1 MKDSIKKYEGFL
13 KEKGIQEEKNTPAIM
28 SAVQQAIGEILIDNE
43 KMKGRK
49 MMDSKKGV
57 LITMKIGENEM
68 KGFVSKVSDKEVS
81 SEESLEF
88 YNSTFEGYEQRLSLV
103 ASRVYTKLEKMVKK
117 EEIRTVAEILEV
129 LANAPSFLESQT
141 ENNIN

>member
-1 MKDSIKKYEGFL
+1 
-13 KEKGIQEEKNTPAIM
+13 
-28 SAVQQAIGEILIDNE
+28 
-43 KMKGRK
+43 
-49 MMDSKKGV
+49 
-57 LITMKIGENEM
+57 M

-88 YNSTFEGYEQRLSLV
+88 YNSTFEGYEQWLSLV
-103 ASRVYTKLEKMVKK
+103 ASRVYTKLEKMFKK